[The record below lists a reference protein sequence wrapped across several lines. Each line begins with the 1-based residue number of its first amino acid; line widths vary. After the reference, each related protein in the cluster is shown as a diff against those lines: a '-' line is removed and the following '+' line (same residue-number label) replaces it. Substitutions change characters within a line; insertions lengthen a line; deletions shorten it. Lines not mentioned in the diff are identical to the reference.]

1 MFYAQSAGA
10 VIDEFQ
16 CIKSQY
22 RGTAVEPA
30 RNKHCPTGQPEAV
43 VEDRWSSS
51 GIVFS
56 SEVNFMAVQRYAL
69 RASTYHVL
77 CSNTEPQVT
86 VIYPTSLVGI
96 MDFTYITEAL
106 KDTKTILYHFLG
118 SVSSSYN

>member
-1 MFYAQSAGA
+1 
-10 VIDEFQ
+10 
-16 CIKSQY
+16 
-22 RGTAVEPA
+22 
-30 RNKHCPTGQPEAV
+30 
-43 VEDRWSSS
+43 
-51 GIVFS
+51 
-56 SEVNFMAVQRYAL
+56 MAVQRYAL